1 MVVDVPD
8 VEEIIENVSI
18 PAAKTWIEFRRKFF
32 DPPKSIAIFASD
44 ETGKQA
50 IWRIDPGTITREGFD
65 LELLD
70 DQGGLIAG
78 KLLRAS
84 VRGY

>member
-8 VEEIIENVSI
+8 VEEIIENVPI
-18 PAAKTWIEFRRKFF
+18 PAAKTRVTFRRKFF
-32 DPPKSIAIFASD
+32 DPPKSIAIFAAD

-50 IWRIDPGTITREGFD
+50 IWRIDPNTITREGFD

-70 DQGGLIAG
+70 DQGNLIPG